1 MQYKDELKL
10 DSKDSNQQMRW
21 GDETK
26 LKFMIANNI
35 ASGKNT
41 QKSGRPK
48 CKIVVVLLG
57 DNDECLSDIEYV
69 KFFHAFKYIINKN
82 NRQMT

>member
-1 MQYKDELKL
+1 
-10 DSKDSNQQMRW
+10 MRW

-26 LKFMIANNI
+26 LKFAIANCI
-35 ASGKNT
+35 ASGKYM
-41 QKSGRPK
+41 QKSGRPR

-69 KFFHAFKYIINKN
+69 N
-82 NRQMT
+82 